1 MNKKISS
8 MDVLFL
14 AMGAMLGW
22 GWVIL
27 SGEWVATAGFLGAS
41 IAFAG
46 GGLLIILIGL
56 TYAELATAIPET
68 GGGVAFVQRAFNNT
82 PLAFLAGW
90 SVLFGYMSVI
100 AFEAVALPT
109 VIDYISPVEHKVRL
123 WNIAGSEIYLTW
135 ALIGSLGAIFLG
147 ALNYRGIRSATI
159 FQTVFTIA
167 IVGVGFLL
175 IFGAGIYG
183 DTDNLKPYFNGGF
196 DGIMQVLIMVPFM
209 FVGFDVIPQ
218 IASEV
223 KATKSIGKM
232 LVISILSALLFY
244 ILIIFGVS
252 IGLPEAQLLSSK
264 LATADAMA
272 NIFDSQILGK
282 VLVIGGIAGIIT
294 SWNAFVIG
302 GSRIMYAMAIRGMLP
317 AWFGKLHPKYHTPSN
332 AIIFL
337 TILAFLAP
345 FLGRQALNWLVNA
358 GSIGVVLGYLIV
370 TLAFLQLRKTEP
382 DLERPYKIKWPKT
395 IGWLAVLF
403 SIGFLSLYL
412 PGMPAELSFPI
423 EWSLVI
429 GWYLIGAY
437 FLFMHKNPAR
447 ELAYQQASL
456 KKNG

>member
-1 MNKKISS
+1 MKKSISS

-27 SGEWVATAGFLGAS
+27 SGDWVATAGFLGATL
-41 IAFAG
+41 AFAG
-46 GGLLIILIGL
+46 GGLLIMCIGL

-68 GGGVAFVQRAFNNT
+68 GGGVAFVQRAFQNKT
-82 PLAFLAGW
+82 VAFIAGW

-109 VIDYISPVEHKVRL
+109 VIDYLTPIDHKVRL

-135 ALIGSLGAIFLG
+135 ALIGSLGAVFLG

-167 IVGVGFLL
+167 IVGVGLLL
-175 IFGAGIYG
+175 IFGAGYYG
-183 DTDNLKPYFNGGF
+183 DSQNLKPYFSGGF
-196 DGIMQVLIMVPFM
+196 DGMMQVLIMVPFM

-218 IASEV
+218 IAAEI

-232 LVISILSALLFY
+232 LVISILSALVFY
-244 ILIIFGVS
+244 VLIIYGVS
-252 IGLPEAQLLSSK
+252 IGLPHSELLSAK
-264 LATADAMA
+264 LATADAMT
-272 NIFDSQILGK
+272 NIFNSPMLGK
-282 VLVIGGIAGIIT
+282 VLVVGGIAGIIT

-302 GSRIMYAMAIRGMLP
+302 GSRIMYAMALRGMLP
-317 AWFGKLHPKYHTPSN
+317 EWFAKLHPKYHTPSN

-337 TILAFLAP
+337 TALAFLAP
-345 FLGRQALNWLVNA
+345 LLGRQSLVWLVNA

-370 TLAFLQLRKTEP
+370 TFAFLQLRKIEP
-382 DLERPYKIKWPKT
+382 DLHRPYAVKWPKT

-403 SIGFLSLYL
+403 SIGFLSLYF

-423 EWSLVI
+423 EWSLVF
-429 GWYLIGAY
+429 GWYIIGAY

-447 ELAYQQASL
+447 ELQFKAAKL
-456 KKNG
+456 EAE